1 MIPGFGKQ
9 TLTIG
14 SDPSCDVVLQG
25 AGVAPEHATL
35 VNQGGGS
42 LALVNGGAG
51 ATTAGGRALQ
61 AGEQAPFDFRTPFVL
76 GEVNLPFDHPAIALS
91 LMSQGQQT
99 AAQGQIII
107 GRDPGRASL
116 VMQHPSVSS
125 LHCTLALD
133 RMMVTD
139 HESTSGTYV
148 GGSRIQPNTA
158 TPLPQEGQI
167 HIGPVPVQMSLLMQL
182 AQGAAQSPQA
192 AAQPAAQPAP
202 APEAAAAA
210 AAAVVPQQALAQ
222 PQAAAQ
228 PAQASPV
235 APQGSQAS
243 GAPLKK
249 HKTVFGQLDFSGAA
263 GGVKTIGRT
272 DNNDIVISHPQ
283 VSSAHAQV
291 EQVGGQLYVT
301 DRGSA
306 NGTYVRGHRIP
317 HNQKIEI
324 QSGEKVYIGPMPL
337 QLVLGA
343 SGAVEV
349 FHEAYAQKK
358 WAGRPLYDIEACC
371 LSVEVQDRDDRS
383 KIKVLLDNIS
393 FKALPGD
400 MIALMGPSGAGK
412 TTLLLTL
419 NGYMPPSA
427 GQVCIN
433 GEDLYDIYD
442 TLRGSIGYVPQDD
455 LVHPE
460 LTVWEAVRY
469 SAKFRLPPDYSEAE
483 VDQRVEQ
490 TLKDLGLESVSHLQ
504 IGSPEA
510 KVLSGGQ
517 RKRVNIALELVTD
530 PVILYLDE
538 PTSGLAADDAAGL
551 IELLH
556 QLCKATGKTIIMTIH
571 QPAKDEYEK
580 FNQALVLGYGG
591 VAMYFGPTVP
601 DSYQFFS
608 GWRGRQGAYR
618 EPTPDEMVDN
628 PRDMFAQITAR
639 EGPIYQQLLAQ
650 NPNAN
655 RAEARHQAAVLWSQE
670 YYGDANPIFKK
681 MYSGPRAVGT
691 GEGER
696 GIPEGRTAT
705 RGQFRLLLSRY
716 FKTKIRDRSGTGI
729 LLLQAPIIGVL
740 LAVVFGGQAEAVP
753 AWCLG
758 ALQQLGQR
766 TGEKASADVFDTLSS
781 TTDQTAAVFFLVVSA
796 IWFGTSNAAREIV
809 KERSIY
815 LRERMVNLGLLN
827 YVLSKFILLALFCVL
842 QCAALLG
849 IVFFALGFH
858 GGIEAFLMELAALV
872 ATAICAVALGLL
884 LSTMVSTSEAAQALT
899 PIALIPQIVL
909 GGLLVP
915 ATTIP
920 KLHYLM
926 YAIPARWGFEAA
938 MVPERNAIANDP
950 AWLISLGGSDK
961 TSATDFVFEGKFRC
975 ATAQMASDSYNG
987 AWSFTTYEDIWMPFA
1002 VLGGM
1007 TLGLMLFLL
1016 IVLKRRD
1023 PV

>member
-9 TLTIG
+9 SLTIG
-14 SDPSCDVVLQG
+14 SNPQCDIVLQG
-25 AGVAPEHATL
+25 AGVAPDHARL
-35 VNQGGGS
+35 DHQGGGS
-42 LALVNGGAG
+42 LVLVNGGAG
-51 ATTAGGRALQ
+51 ATTAGGHPMQ
-61 AGEQAPFDFRTPFVL
+61 AGEQAAFDFRTPFVL
-76 GEVNLPFDHPAIALS
+76 GQVTLPFEHPAIALS
-91 LMSQGQQT
+91 LLAPGQQT
-99 AAQGQIII
+99 APQGQLVF
-107 GRDPGRASL
+107 GRDPAQASL

-125 LHCTLALD
+125 RHCTVALD
-133 RMMVTD
+133 RMMITD

-148 GGSRIQPNTA
+148 SGSRIPPNTP
-158 TPLPQEGQI
+158 TPLPQDGSV
-167 HIGPVPVQMSLLMQL
+167 HIGPVPMQVSLLMQL
-182 AQGAAQSPQA
+182 AQGAAGQ
-192 AAQPAAQPAP
+192 
-202 APEAAAAA
+202 
-210 AAAVVPQQALAQ
+210 PQQAAQAPAGAAAPVAVAAPQPHGQ
-222 PQAAAQ
+222 PQPVAAQ

-243 GAPLKK
+243 GTPLKK
-249 HKTVFGQLDFSGAA
+249 HKTVFGQLDFSGATA
-263 GGVKTIGRT
+263 GIKTIGRT
-272 DNNDIVISHPQ
+272 EDNDIVISHAQ

-291 EQVGGQLYVT
+291 EQLSGKLYVM

-317 HNQKIEI
+317 PSQKIEI

-337 QLVLGA
+337 QLVLSE

-349 FHEAYAQKK
+349 FHEAYAEER

-371 LSVEVQDRDDRS
+371 LAIEVQDRDDRS
-383 KIKVLLDNIS
+383 KTKVLLDNIS

-412 TTLLLTL
+412 TTLLLAL

-469 SAKFRLPPDYSEAE
+469 SAKFRLPSDYSEDEVAQR
-483 VDQRVEQ
+483 VDQ
-490 TLKDLGLESVSHLQ
+490 TLRDLGLESVQHLE

-538 PTSGLAADDAAGL
+538 PTSGLAADDAASL
-551 IELLH
+551 IDLLH
-556 QLCKATGKTIIMTIH
+556 QLTRATGKTIIMTIH

-591 VAMYFGPTVP
+591 VAMYFGPTSP
-601 DSYQFFS
+601 DSYRFFS
-608 GWRGRQGAYR
+608 GWRGRQQAYR
-618 EPTPDEMVDN
+618 EPTPEELVDN
-628 PRDMFAQITAR
+628 PRDMFAQITER
-639 EGPIYQQLLAQ
+639 EAPIYKHLLAQ
-650 NPNAN
+650 DPNAT
-655 RAEARHQAAVLWSQE
+655 RAEARHQAALLWSQE

-681 MYSGPRAVGT
+681 MYSGQRAVGT

-696 GIPEGRTAT
+696 GIPEGRSAT

-716 FKTKIRDRSGTGI
+716 FKTKIRDRTGTGI
-729 LLLQAPIIGVL
+729 LLAQAPIVGVL
-740 LAVVFGGQAEAVP
+740 LAVVFGGQADAVP

-766 TGEKASADVFDTLSS
+766 TGEKASAEVFEGLTS
-781 TTDQTAAVFFLVVSA
+781 TQDQTAAVFFLVVAA
-796 IWFGTSNAAREIV
+796 IWFGTSNAAQEIV
-809 KERSIY
+809 KERAIY
-815 LRERMVNLGLLN
+815 LRERMVNLGLIN
-827 YVLSKFILLALFCVL
+827 YVLSKFVLLSLFCVL
-842 QCAALLG
+842 QCTMLLG
-849 IVFFALGFH
+849 IVFFTLGFH
-858 GGIEAFLMELAALV
+858 GGIEAFLIQLGGLV
-872 ATAICAVALGLL
+872 ATAICAVSLGLL
-884 LSTMVSTSEAAQALT
+884 LSTLVASSEAAMALT
-899 PIALIPQIVL
+899 PITLIPQIVL

-915 ATTIP
+915 ATSIP
-920 KLHYLM
+920 RISALM
-926 YAIPARWGFEAA
+926 YGIPARWGFEAA
-938 MVPERNAIANDP
+938 MVPERLAIADDP
-950 AWLISLGGSDK
+950 AWLISLGSGDK
-961 TSATDFVFEGKFRC
+961 TSASDFVFGGNFRC

-987 AWSFTTYEDIWMPFA
+987 AWAFTTYEDSWIPFA

-1007 TLGLMLFLL
+1007 TVGLMIVLL
-1016 IVLKRRD
+1016 MVLKRRD